1 LLGYPEDIA
10 EICWFYDRDARPSTA
25 EGPVAV
31 NLLGRFTEGWDEFAL
46 VCRSMR
52 GQGSK
57 QVRFDII

>member
-31 NLLGRFTEGWDEFAL
+31 NLFGRFTEGWDEFAL